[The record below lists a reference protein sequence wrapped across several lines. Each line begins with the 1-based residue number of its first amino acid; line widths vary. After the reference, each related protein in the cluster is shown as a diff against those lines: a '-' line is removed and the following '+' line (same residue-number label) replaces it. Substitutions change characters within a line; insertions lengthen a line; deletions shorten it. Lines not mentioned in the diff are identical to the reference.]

1 MAAPAV
7 EGVAVTAMRA
17 VLHRVRQAA
26 ERSGRRADDVRVVA
40 VSKTKPVSLIVQVY
54 DAGHRCFGENY
65 VQEIIEKAPQL
76 PEDIQWHFIG
86 HLQSNKVKSLL
97 TAVPNLAMVEG
108 VDNEKVANNLDRV
121 VSNIGR
127 QPLKILVQV
136 NTSGEESKSGVN
148 PSECLDLVKHVKL
161 GCPHLEFSGLMTIGM
176 LDYTSTPENFNTLL
190 NCRSEVCKALGIAE
204 AQCELSMGM
213 SGDFEKAENVLR
225 NKVDVDF
232 FSFEEFRF
240 YVYTP
245 PCKVFLLPDNKIKIN
260 GKNKCKCSATDHSQ
274 SQQRPRKKTKQQPDG
289 GTDPVGF
296 LSKHGITNKVFAQFL
311 RERYKALK
319 DLKDEVLSRHIN
331 LQDLASGFEILG
343 MHRNVQHRVDYMEW
357 APGARYCSLVGDF
370 NGWSPTE
377 NSARE
382 GHLGHDDYGYWFV
395 ILEDKLREG
404 EEPDEV
410 YFQQYNYVDDH
421 DKGDEVTVEEVF
433 KKANDEYWEPGEDRF
448 INNRYELVS
457 KLYEQIFGPN
467 GPQTEEEMEELA
479 DPETRYKAWKE
490 QHKDDPPSNL
500 TPCDVIIDDRE
511 DHGEFEVVTDPEWA
525 EKFRNKKPP
534 IAYWLETRKGRKAWL
549 KKYIPGIPHGSKYRV
564 YFNTPMGPLER
575 VPAWATYV
583 IPAEILPQ
591 YAEADGN
598 QAYAVHWEPPPESA
612 YKWKHKHPRKP
623 KSLRIYECHV
633 GISGQ
638 EPRVATFNEFT
649 ENVLPHVKEAGYNV
663 IQLIGILEHKDYFTV
678 GYRVTNFF
686 AASSRYGTPDDFKRL
701 VDEAHGHGLLVFLD
715 IVHSYAAADEM
726 VGLSYF
732 DGSNDCYFHSGKRGN
747 HKFWGTRMFK
757 YGDHDVLHFLL
768 SNLNWWM
775 VEYQIDGF
783 NFHSLSSM
791 MYTHNGFAAFTGDV
805 EEYCNQYVDKDALLY
820 LILANDI
827 LHVLHPNIVTI
838 AEDVTLYPGLIE
850 PTSQGGL
857 GFDYFVNL
865 SAPEMWLSYLE
876 NVPDHDWSMSKIVS
890 TLTGNRHSA
899 NKMLLYAENHSQ
911 SISGGRSLAEIL
923 IGSAKTEETLLRGCS
938 LHKVHL
944 IIL

>member
-1 MAAPAV
+1 MISITNP
-7 EGVAVTAMRA
+7 T
-17 VLHRVRQAA
+17 Q
-26 ERSGRRADDVRVVA
+26 
-40 VSKTKPVSLIVQVY
+40 
-54 DAGHRCFGENY
+54 
-65 VQEIIEKAPQL
+65 IISFPT
-76 PEDIQWHFIG
+76 I
-86 HLQSNKVKSLL
+86 S
-97 TAVPNLAMVEG
+97 
-108 VDNEKVANNLDRV
+108 
-121 VSNIGR
+121 
-127 QPLKILVQV
+127 
-136 NTSGEESKSGVN
+136 
-148 PSECLDLVKHVKL
+148 PSAKH
-161 GCPHLEFSGLMTIGM
+161 S
-176 LDYTSTPENFNTLL
+176 
-190 NCRSEVCKALGIAE
+190 
-204 AQCELSMGM
+204 
-213 SGDFEKAENVLR
+213 
-225 NKVDVDF
+225 
-232 FSFEEFRF
+232 
-240 YVYTP
+240 YTP
-245 PCKVFLLPDNKIKIN
+245 PCKVFLLPNNKIKIN
-260 GKNKCKCSATDHSQ
+260 RKNKCKCSATDHSQ

-319 DLKDEVLSRHIN
+319 DLKDEILNRHIN

-343 MHRNVQHRVDYMEW
+343 MHRNVQHRVDYMDW

-382 GHLGHDDYGYWFV
+382 GHLGHDDYGYWLV

-448 INNRYELVS
+448 INNRYEQVS

-583 IPAEILPQ
+583 IP
-591 YAEADGN
+591 EADGN

-791 MYTHNGFAAFTGDV
+791 MYTHNGFAAFTGDI

-857 GFDYFVNL
+857 GFDYFVNF

-899 NKMLLYAENHSQ
+899 NKMLLYAENHNQ

-938 LHKVHL
+938 LHKMIRLITFTIGGPAYLIFMGNEFGHPKRVEFPMSSNRFSYSLANRHWDLLKDGVHSKLFAFDKDMMKLDSDEKILLRGSKGLPNIHHVNDTTMVISYLRGPFLFVFNFHPTNSHEQYSVGVEEAGEYQVMLNTDEKIYGGQGL
-944 IIL
+944 IDQAQYVQRSISKRIDGARFCLEVPLPSRSAQVYKLTRILRV